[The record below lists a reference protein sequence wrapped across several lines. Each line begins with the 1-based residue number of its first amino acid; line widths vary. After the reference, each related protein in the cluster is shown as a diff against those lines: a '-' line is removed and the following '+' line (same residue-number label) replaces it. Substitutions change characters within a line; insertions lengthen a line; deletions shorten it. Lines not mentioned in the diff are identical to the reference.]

1 MKPAMLE
8 IVRKRSISSVLE
20 GHSNTEPRFELRQEF
35 HECQRVNEAR
45 VDQVGLHGRHV
56 NMQLLREEPD
66 QLVLEAFR
74 LRHVRRPGAR
84 LPTGRTASDRRA
96 GRRYSDTAAAARCT

>member
-35 HECQRVNEAR
+35 HEGQGVNEAR
-45 VDQVGLHGRHV
+45 VDQVGRHGRHL
-56 NMQLLREEPD
+56 NMQLLREQPD
-66 QLVLEAFR
+66 QLVLEVSR
-74 LRHVRRPGAR
+74 IRHVRLPGAR
-84 LPTGRTASDRRA
+84 LPTGRTASDRTA
-96 GRRYSDTAAAARCT
+96 GRRYSDTAAAGRCT